1 MAIRGGYLYVAEMAS
16 CRLQVLTWPACE
28 LRQLLPLPAASPMGL
43 RGVAVGADGTVY
55 VADLRGRRILALPPV
70 GARTLPAAE
79 QARLE
84 DEQRRYVGAVLQS
97 VEASAAQAVTTAA
110 PTAAAAAVAAE
121 AAAAAGAAEQR
132 RPPPMRLR
140 GVGFEVE
147 DVVEGGMRRLLI
159 EEDEEVDDDGEGEG
173 AEEGE
178 EEGEEGGEEEEAEG
192 QAGEEAA
199 GEREEA
205 GGEEAGLPQALGC
218 DRVDGRKG
226 EASPRCPAESRAAEP
241 LQTEH
246 ACALDQPD

>member
-1 MAIRGGYLYVAEMAS
+1 
-16 CRLQVLTWPACE
+16 
-28 LRQLLPLPAASPMGL
+28 MG
-43 RGVAVGADGTVY
+43 T
-55 VADLRGRRILALPPV
+55 RI
-70 GARTLPAAE
+70 PAAE

-84 DEQRRYVGAVLQS
+84 DEQRRYVGAVLQG
-97 VEASAAQAVTTAA
+97 VGASAPQAVTTAA
-110 PTAAAAAVAAE
+110 PTAVAAAAAE

-173 AEEGE
+173 E
-178 EEGEEGGEEEEAEG
+178 EEGEEEEAEG

-205 GGEEAGLPQALGC
+205 GEEEAGPLAATELTAE
-218 DRVDGRKG
+218 RGRRAPVRLRAG
-226 EASPRCPAESRAAEP
+226 QPSRCRRSTRARLISLIELFSDVWLICLAG
-241 LQTEH
+241 
-246 ACALDQPD
+246 